1 MELVSFV
8 LLHATMFRRDGNMC
22 FFLAL
27 HIVLPYP
34 SLSISLS
41 LFLFCSLAG

>member
-27 HIVLPYP
+27 HIVLPY
-34 SLSISLS
+34 LS
-41 LFLFCSLAG
+41 LYFVIPFSLVLAF